1 MPKPGGE
8 PRHPES
14 RALNLYSILFYKVYF
29 FILYKSIN
37 YFSKFQKKEVNKKI
51 KDATSLSPS
60 VLWNQ
65 ATDPGSS
72 HLANPT
78 GNEWVG
84 ANGPGQG
91 GQVFL

>member
-14 RALNLYSILFYKVYF
+14 RALNLYCN
-29 FILYKSIN
+29 SIN

-65 ATDPGSS
+65 ATGPGSS
-72 HLANPT
+72 HLANSI